1 MRSKSPLELLSESP
15 PISAIYEPKIQKPPK
30 FGKWLIVSNAIAW
43 LTIAAL
49 VVWSTQL
56 YVAGERLKAQKPEK
70 VIGMMAAVP
79 IKLTPNTY
87 TASVMGEKVQACE
100 YLDETVGWSLNGSM
114 WRETGFRY
122 IADQTPGSTRPP
134 GSQNFGLWQWDINGN
149 DSMVRTTVCHDCQGR
164 RICTIV
170 GPFQIQKPAES
181 SQPHWAKSSIFL
193 ADP

>member
-134 GSQNFGLWQWDINGN
+134 PRGSWSNRRWPARSD
-149 DSMVRTTVCHDCQGR
+149 TVGSR
-164 RICTIV
+164 
-170 GPFQIQKPAES
+170 ES
-181 SQPHWAKSSIFL
+181 CGSA
-193 ADP
+193 